1 MDESNRGFVA
11 AARAVLGSRRRVFW
25 VIGGA
30 AAGKSTI
37 CRAIAERTGLRVYDM
52 DAHIYGS
59 YGPRY
64 DPERHPANSR
74 WLAAENPLAWM
85 LGLDPAALDA
95 FGQATTAEYL
105 DLLAA
110 DLRDESPEEP
120 LLIDGGITHPALIA
134 QALDPQQIVCLIIA
148 DEERVRAWE
157 TAEERAM
164 MRDWIRALPEPE
176 LMWRRFL
183 AQDAQ
188 IAATLER
195 ESRQVQSAIIE
206 RQPSDS
212 VDDLAAQVLARL
224 GLASMVHPT
233 G

>member
-1 MDESNRGFVA
+1 
-11 AARAVLGSRRRVFW
+11 VFW

-37 CRAIAERTGLRVYDM
+37 CRAIVERTSFQVYDM
-52 DAHIYGS
+52 DAHIYDS

-64 DPERHPANSR
+64 TPERHPANTR

-95 FGQATTAEYL
+95 FGRATTAEYL

-110 DLRDESPEEP
+110 DLRDWPPEQP

-134 QALDPQQIVCLIIA
+134 QALDARQIVCLTTS
-148 DEERVRAWE
+148 DEERVGAWE

-164 MRDWIRALPEPE
+164 MRGWVRALPEPE
-176 LMWRRFL
+176 RMWRRFL

-195 ESRQVQSAIIE
+195 ESQEAHIPVMV
-206 RQPSDS
+206 RQPSTS
-212 VDDLAAQVLARL
+212 VRDLAEQVMVCL
-224 GLASMVHPT
+224 GIAPTVHPL